1 MSYLCFILIGTHVDQ
16 CQQTETISD
25 DTETQRR

>member
-1 MSYLCFILIGTHVDQ
+1 MSYLCFILIGTHVDK
-16 CQQTETISD
+16 CQQAETISD